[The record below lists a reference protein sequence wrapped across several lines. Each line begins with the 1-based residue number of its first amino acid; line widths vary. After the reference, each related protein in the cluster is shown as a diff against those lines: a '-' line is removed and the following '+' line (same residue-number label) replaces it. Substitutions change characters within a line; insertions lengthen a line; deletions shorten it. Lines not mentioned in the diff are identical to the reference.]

1 MSHTSLNTGEISL
14 VLGRVQSGEHGA
26 WDILY
31 KLAFRRLRLTAA
43 SLLRRERPGHTLQAT
58 ALIAESFLKLH
69 RIRQPILGAE
79 HFFNLSARAMR
90 QVLIDHSRHRGDH
103 VKVQPAAL
111 AELLPRAV
119 WSQPVTDESIAVR
132 ALLSRL
138 RILDSLAAE
147 SICLRYIEGLTI
159 DEVGRRLGRDTWS
172 DPHGL
177 YIRSQMDG

>member
-1 MSHTSLNTGEISL
+1 L

-103 VKVQPAAL
+103 WKVQPSAL
-111 AELLPRAV
+111 ADLLPHAM
-119 WSQPVTDESIAVR
+119 WSQPITDESIAVR

-138 RILDSLAAE
+138 RKLDSLAAE
-147 SICLRYIEGLTI
+147 SICLRYIEGLTL
-159 DEVGRRLGRDTWS
+159 DEVGRRQGRDTWS
-172 DPHGL
+172 VRTDCVFGL
-177 YIRSQMDG
+177 KWMADRLSFRPEPK